1 MDTPLVPESIRSAS
15 THQPSTLKGALEKL
29 DIVPFTPESVAEYK
43 QDKIEQMTR
52 QLSHCQGE
60 EISRRD
66 FDPWEYAE
74 LNSLRNKVI
83 RRKAYLIRLW
93 DKLRHKKKSSN
104 LPCDPPVIRFLK
116 VPGGPRLCIYLQ
128 WVKVPL
134 ADPLDVP
141 EFVSAKA
148 REIASLVPEANFTV
162 EQLQSERRNYDPF
175 LIVSYADESYYIEV
189 WDESEF
195 ERLHT

>member
-1 MDTPLVPESIRSAS
+1 MDTPLVPESVRSAS

-29 DIVPFTPESVAEYK
+29 EIEPFTPESVAEYK
-43 QDKIEQMTR
+43 RKKIEQMTR
-52 QLSHCQGE
+52 QLSHPQGE
-60 EISRRD
+60 EISRHD

-74 LNSLRNKVI
+74 LNSLRNKV

-93 DKLRHKKKSSN
+93 GQLWRKKKLRN
-104 LPCDPPVIRFLK
+104 LPSDPPVVRFWRMAENQ
-116 VPGGPRLCIYLQ
+116 RLCIYLQ

-134 ADPLDVP
+134 EDALDVP
-141 EFVSAKA
+141 EFIWAKA
-148 REIASLVPEANFTV
+148 REIASLLPEANFTV
-162 EQLQSERRNYDPF
+162 DQLQSERRVYDPF

-195 ERLHT
+195 ERQHT